1 MGLIVTTT
9 YLPQNFV
16 EKTWQCTDR
25 LETTK
30 STKDFSL
37 ESSHY
42 TVLLD
47 QIYLSVPI
55 RREEKNGISMRD
67 LSSESRAVP
76 NPVKSFIQAFRV
88 YREFVCVFVWLF
100 SWHVLFL

>member
-9 YLPQNFV
+9 YMPQNFV

-30 STKDFSL
+30 PQKIFPL
-37 ESSHY
+37 KVFHY

-55 RREEKNGISMRD
+55 HREEKNGISVRD

-100 SWHVLFL
+100 S